1 MKKSISIQQTIK
13 NIYSAILVMVFLLSP
28 GIQLQAQFH
37 KYFKHWPSGTRPE
50 IIGKKL
56 TENFIKLPHT
66 NFGGNGLPG
75 SITYPEACTWYGAIV
90 FSQKIVDSV
99 ALDKLTK
106 RYNFLIEHE
115 KRLLPK
121 PDFVDNNV
129 FGIVPLALYNI
140 TGQQQ
145 YLQVGKK
152 YADKEWELPKK
163 VNQRQQ
169 HMYNMGL
176 SWLSRLWIDDMY
188 MITAIQTMAYR
199 STKNISYI
207 NRAAKEVR
215 YYLQQL
221 QKPNGL
227 FYHAPNAPFYWGRGN
242 GWVAA
247 GMTELLKSL
256 PADNPDRPEIL
267 TAFRKMMRSLKKYQ
281 AKDGMWRQ
289 LIDSKASWEES
300 SATAMFTYA
309 MITGV
314 KEGWLDNKSFGPVA
328 RKGWLALVHHLN
340 DHGEVTDVSE
350 GTNKNANRQFYLD
363 RKRRTGDLHGQ
374 APMLWCAAA
383 LLQQPKLTKV
393 P

>member
-1 MKKSISIQQTIK
+1 MKFLKVHSKRKKSLKLSGF
-13 NIYSAILVMVFLLSP
+13 ILLLLIFSYP
-28 GIQLQAQFH
+28 DFQLQAQSR
-37 KYFKHWPSGTRPE
+37 KYFKNWPSGTQPE
-50 IIGKKL
+50 VIGKIL
-56 TENFIKLPHT
+56 TDHFIHLPHT
-66 NFGGNGLPG
+66 NFGGKGLPG
-75 SITYPEACTWYGAIV
+75 SITYPEACAWYGAIV
-90 FSQKIVDSV
+90 FSAKIGDSS
-99 ALDKLTK
+99 ALSKLNQ
-106 RYNFLIEHE
+106 RYHYLTQHE
-115 KRLLPK
+115 KKLLPK

-129 FGIVPLALYNI
+129 FGIVPLALYNV
-140 TGQQQ
+140 TGQPD
-145 YLQVGKK
+145 YLNTGKM
-152 YADKEWELPKK
+152 YADKEWELPIKA
-163 VNQRQQ
+163 NQQQ
-169 HMYNMGL
+169 QRMFDHGY

-199 STKNISYI
+199 STKDAAYI

-221 QKPNGL
+221 QKQNGL

-256 PADNPDRPEIL
+256 PKDNADRQAIL

-281 AKDGMWRQ
+281 TSNGMWRQ
-289 LIDSKASWEES
+289 LIDGRDSWEEG

-314 KEGWLDNKSFGPVA
+314 KEGWLKAKTFGPVA

-340 DHGEVTDVSE
+340 DKGELKDISE
-350 GTNKNANRQFYLD
+350 GTNKNASRQFYLD

-383 LLQQPKLTKV
+383 LLEQP
-393 P
+393 